1 MKLPELRSV
10 KRPFDTQA
18 ENVYAGFPEQL
29 VPIAEFIDGSTGGW
43 ALSYADLSPEDE
55 TTPAGVAFLLT
66 NVSFLIVGALLWSKG
81 LVALGLATEVAGVVS
96 YIYHYNQLASRGKN
110 SPAVKLSL
118 LVDYF
123 TAGSA
128 LIIGSGYLTSEIS
141 DRLFSGETLSIFSL
155 LSSSSDLAAAIG
167 CSVLAVVSLGLC
179 WVWEYGTPY
188 LILHSLWHRKC
199 CSVAVLQ
206 CCSVVLLQCCA
217 QRISEREST
226 EIFFSTPSIM
236 IPKTREEVQ
245 EAYSQSSQLNN
256 ILIIIIASLV
266 LQLPTNISCPTQLS
280 LAATLP
286 AVFSAGACYLIGIAA
301 L

>member
-10 KRPFDTQA
+10 KRPLDTQA

-199 CSVAVLQ
+199 CSVAVLY
-206 CCSVVLLQCCA
+206 CCSVAPSVLA
-217 QRISEREST
+217 NESRQ
-226 EIFFSTPSIM
+226 
-236 IPKTREEVQ
+236 K
-245 EAYSQSSQLNN
+245 YSSP
-256 ILIIIIASLV
+256 
-266 LQLPTNISCPTQLS
+266 LPQ
-280 LAATLP
+280 
-286 AVFSAGACYLIGIAA
+286 
-301 L
+301 